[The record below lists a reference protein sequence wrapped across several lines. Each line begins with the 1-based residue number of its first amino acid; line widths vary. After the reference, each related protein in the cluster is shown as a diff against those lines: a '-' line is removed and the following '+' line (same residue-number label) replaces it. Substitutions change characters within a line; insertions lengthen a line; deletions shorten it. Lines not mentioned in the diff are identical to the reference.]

1 MLHPEPPDIGYLKSA
16 EAAARSLEIKLV
28 GLEVRSSTEIE
39 RAFAT
44 FAGEPHNGL
53 IIAPNFVS
61 LRIATSSSGRFR
73 RNMPCARAC
82 RPDMMDEPSLQARK
96 R

>member
-16 EAAARSLEIKLV
+16 EAAARSLKIKLV

-44 FAGEPHNGL
+44 FAGEPHSGL
-53 IIAPNFVS
+53 IIAPNVVS
-61 LRIATSSSGRFR
+61 LRLVPAPHGV
-73 RNMPCARAC
+73 
-82 RPDMMDEPSLQARK
+82 
-96 R
+96 